1 MDKSDL
7 QELLATLYLRL
18 NGYFTSGFIA
28 HAPDN
33 NLTEVDILAVRFPH
47 NSEPERE
54 IEPSPWLQIPPNRT
68 DILLCEVKGENAH
81 IQFNRALRN
90 NSDSIA
96 KIIRWIGLFQDNE
109 VNKVAGR
116 IQTIL
121 VTQPVQTP
129 NFFRG
134 DDFPEKSAS
143 IRGVLFAP
151 DEGMPEPNQPR
162 FIPGEEILQFIWSC
176 LCPDHERPFCDV
188 RYDFGLWG
196 GFQDIVK
203 YFKDRKANGM
213 TQGSMQDLYNHFG
226 V

>member
-54 IEPSPWLQIPPNRT
+54 IEPSPWLQISPNHT
-68 DILLCEVKGENAH
+68 DVLLCEVKGENAH
-81 IQFNRALRN
+81 IHFNHALRN
-90 NSDSIA
+90 NLNSVE
-96 KIIRWIGLFQDNE
+96 KVIRWIGLFQDNE
-109 VNKVAGR
+109 VVPVARR
-116 IQTIL
+116 IQGIL
-121 VTQPVQTP
+121 ATQQVQTSDC
-129 NFFRG
+129 FLC
-134 DDFPEKSAS
+134 DEFPEKNLT
-143 IRGVLFAP
+143 IRGILFAP
-151 DEGMPEPNQPR
+151 DKGMPVHNQPR
-162 FIPGEEILQFIWSC
+162 YVPGNEMLQFIWNC
-176 LCPDHERPFCDV
+176 LCPDHDRPSCDV

-203 YFKDRKANGM
+203 YFKDRKANGLA
-213 TQGSMQDLYNHFG
+213 QGSIQDIYAHFG
-226 V
+226 M